1 MINSFLIWLTE
12 IAESSFIITLNVS
25 LLNLGYLSEGFLVMQ
40 HALDKAIMRYHDL
53 TAAQALLGDVNV
65 FVQRFPYPEYYH
77 DYFFNF
83 LGILIP
89 LVILFIFSMNHFTL
103 VQSLVWEKENRLK
116 VTPLS
121 FGGRWSPVEGVGP
134 AGEVLV
140 GGRGTSAHSAWLGV
154 QASVATKKK
163 TLVSP
168 SNFLK
173 KFVRIRILGLVF
185 SFISG
190 RQLHTNI
197 ADRI

>member
-12 IAESSFIITLNVS
+12 IAESSFIITLSVS

-103 VQSLVWEKENRLK
+103 VQSLVDIENAKCVFYLLQVRDGLPSSAK
-116 VTPLS
+116 
-121 FGGRWSPVEGVGP
+121 PVCSEEPFCYALG
-134 AGEVLV
+134 
-140 GGRGTSAHSAWLGV
+140 WLL
-154 QASVATKKK
+154 Q
-163 TLVSP
+163 
-168 SNFLK
+168 
-173 KFVRIRILGLVF
+173 
-185 SFISG
+185 
-190 RQLHTNI
+190 
-197 ADRI
+197 

>member
-12 IAESSFIITLNVS
+12 IAESSFIITLSVS

-134 AGEVLV
+134 AGEVFV
-140 GGRGTSAHSAWLGV
+140 GGRGTSAHSAWLGCSSIGSN
-154 QASVATKKK
+154 QEENTCISQQFFKKIC
-163 TLVSP
+163 SYRN
-168 SNFLK
+168 SRFG
-173 KFVRIRILGLVF
+173 F
-185 SFISG
+185 
-190 RQLHTNI
+190 
-197 ADRI
+197 